1 MVDTRKRTNKER
13 ERESERERTRKKA
26 QEVCLATHK
35 TRSGG
40 IYVGIYVGIYSS
52 KTRSGGIYVG
62 IYSSKTCSG
71 GIHVA
76 YIVVRRAVPAH
87 LLRGHIYSCMRTHI

>member
-1 MVDTRKRTNKER
+1 MVDTRTRPNKER
-13 ERESERERTRKKA
+13 ERERERERTRKKA
-26 QEVCLATHK
+26 QEMCLATQK